1 MAEVDD
7 PRKQSNAP
15 GVGLTLA
22 ESDFVFSTKRHTGSE
37 NTYIIRPNF
46 SQKFRPAAVKEVIHL
61 VLTEKLQ
68 GKSYSPE
75 DTTVWTKEI
84 SDAVKSRLKEMGYDR
99 YKFVVQAVIGEQKGE
114 GVKMACRCFWDS
126 DTDNYAQDIFINDSL
141 FCVTAAFG
149 VFKY

>member
-1 MAEVDD
+1 MADHDD
-7 PRKQSNAP
+7 SGALPAL
-15 GVGLTLA
+15 V
-22 ESDFVFSTKRHTGSE
+22 ESDFAFSAKKPTAPP

-61 VLTEKLQ
+61 VLAEKLH
-68 GKSYSPE
+68 GRSYNSE
-75 DTTVWTKEI
+75 DTTTWTKEI
-84 SDAVKSRLKEMGYDR
+84 ADTVKARLKEMGYDR

-126 DTDNYAQDIFINDSL
+126 DTDNYAQDIFINESL